1 MPDILFINE
10 TKELALNQEINGTLL
25 LGTKLLQAG
34 FDVKLLR
41 FGQIGSYQKDYETF
55 IRDITD
61 EVLRIGPKCISCY
74 TVWPHFHMML
84 RIAREVKKRAPHIY
98 TVFGGPQSTATG
110 KITMERMP
118 YVDHVCTGEGENTV
132 VPFFQALLRDGGKG
146 LEAVPGLY
154 HRVDGQVVRNDV
166 EHPLCDLNTLPYW
179 DDRLYL
185 VDYQAPEP
193 RIGAHDYFMPIDA
206 GRGCPYSCSFCCT
219 SHFWRRTYRLKS
231 PERIVADI
239 RYFRDKFG
247 IRSFFFAHDAFTID
261 KRLVTKVCDYM
272 IEQKLDIDW
281 MCSARVDCVTE
292 ELLRKMKQAGMVRIE
307 LGIETGS
314 KRMQKLIHKN
324 LDLDRARGMVKTM
337 LEMGLNVSLFFMYG
351 FPEET
356 TEDLNDTLGMIL
368 DMKDLGVQNVNLF
381 FTRFNP
387 ATEITEKYMDQ
398 LVLDPSVDILSRG
411 VFGYQEELPVIREN
425 RELFPFLYH
434 LPTQVRDDYQYL
446 RLFPYLYEQFPNSI
460 KYLRQLY
467 GGDDLRFYRDVCAC
481 SQEIFDQGANA
492 VVAQI
497 KADPLVL
504 VEKVADRFQEPY
516 IPQLKGLLR
525 FVRDIQRI
533 RASRE
538 DLTIRDTY
546 EFNFLDFKLKRP
558 IDQYAQ
564 GRTEFLL
571 TKAGGVTDLKVLKIW
586 TE

>member
-10 TKELALNQEINGTLL
+10 TAELALNREVNGTIL

-41 FGQIGSYQKDYETF
+41 FAQIRRPQQDYETF
-55 IRDITD
+55 IQDMVQRIV
-61 EVLRIGPKCISCY
+61 EIGPKCISCY
-74 TVWPHFHMML
+74 TVWPHFHVML
-84 RIAREVKKRAPHIY
+84 RIAREVKERAPHIY

-110 KITMERMP
+110 RLTMERMA
-118 YVDHVCTGEGENTV
+118 YIDYVCTGEGENTV

-146 LEAVPGLY
+146 MEKVPGLY

-166 EHPLCDLNTLPYW
+166 EHPLCDLDTLPYW

-185 VDYQAPEP
+185 VDYKEKEAN
-193 RIGAHDYFMPIDA
+193 IGAIDYFMPIDA
-206 GRGCPYSCSFCCT
+206 GRGCPYNCSFCCT
-219 SHFWRRTYRLKS
+219 SYFWRRTYRLKS

-261 KRLVTKVCDYM
+261 HRLVNKVCDYI
-272 IEQKLDIDW
+272 IEQKLDIVW
-281 MCSARVDCVTE
+281 MCTARVDCVTE
-292 ELLRKMKQAGMVRIE
+292 ELLQKMKQAGMVRIE

-324 LDLDRARGMVKTM
+324 LDLDRARRMAKYM
-337 LEMGLNVSLFFMYG
+337 LKMGLNVSLNFMYG

-356 TEDLNDTLGMIL
+356 EEDLNDTMSFAL
-368 DMKDLGVQNVNLF
+368 DMKDMGVQDVNLF

-398 LVLDPSVDILSRG
+398 LVLDTKMDILAQG
-411 VFGYQEELPVIREN
+411 VFGCREELQMIREN

-434 LPTQVRDDYQYL
+434 LSTPVRDDYQYL
-446 RLFPYLYEQFPNSI
+446 RLFLYLYEQFPNSI
-460 KYLRQLY
+460 KQLRRLY
-467 GGDDLRFYRDVCAC
+467 GGDELRFYRDVYQCNR
-481 SQEIFDQGANA
+481 ELFDRGANA
-492 VVAQI
+492 VVEQI
-497 KADPLVL
+497 KTDPYVL
-504 VEKVADRFQEPY
+504 VETVVDRIDRPFAPA
-516 IPQLKGLLR
+516 LKGLLR
-525 FVRDIQRI
+525 FVRDIQKL

-546 EFNFLDFKLKRP
+546 EFNFLDFKLRRP
-558 IDQYAQ
+558 IEEYSK
-564 GRTEFLL
+564 GSTEFLL
-571 TKAGGVTDLKVLKIW
+571 SKVGGVTDLKVLKIW
-586 TE
+586 E